1 MEPISYNLEAL
12 KEALQM
18 SDVLVKAS
26 LPILTAKKLLMVSLS
41 NYDAQE
47 PLERNCVVVSRYFS

>member
-1 MEPISYNLEAL
+1 VLRPISREQNLLMEPISYNLEAL

-26 LPILTAKKLLMVSLS
+26 LPILTAKTPSYGVLIQL
-41 NYDAQE
+41 
-47 PLERNCVVVSRYFS
+47 

>member
-1 MEPISYNLEAL
+1 MALVSYLEAF

-26 LPILTAKKLLMVSLS
+26 LPILTGKKLLMVSLS
-41 NYDAQE
+41 NSDAKD
-47 PLERNCVVVSRYFS
+47 PLERDCVVVSRCCS

>member
-26 LPILTAKKLLMVSLS
+26 VPILTAKNLLMVSLS
-41 NYDAQE
+41 NSDAKD
-47 PLERNCVVVSRYFS
+47 PLERNYVVVSRYCS